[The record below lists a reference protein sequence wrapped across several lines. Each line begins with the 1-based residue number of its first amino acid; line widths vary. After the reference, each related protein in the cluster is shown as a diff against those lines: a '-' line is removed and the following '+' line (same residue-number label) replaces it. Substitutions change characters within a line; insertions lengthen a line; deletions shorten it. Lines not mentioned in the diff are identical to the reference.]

1 MEADMKRMALAFLLL
16 WVLTPPLATAETAAH
31 FHNVTYH
38 RCYHAHSCFVS
49 IPGLPSIFG
58 DVLLIRLAGIDT
70 PEILGKCDQE
80 KQLAKKARDYVN
92 TVLFNAREIDL
103 YDLERGEHFNLVARV
118 VANGKNLSEQLIK
131 RKFAVPHKEGNQK
144 PDWCKK

>member
-1 MEADMKRMALAFLLL
+1 MKRMALAFLLL
-16 WVLTPPLATAETAAH
+16 WVLISPLATAETAAH

-49 IPGLPSIFG
+49 IPGLPTIFG

-70 PEILGKCDQE
+70 PEILGKCEQE

-131 RKFAVPHKEGNQK
+131 RKFAIPRKEGNQK
-144 PDWCKK
+144 TDWCKK